1 MSDFF
6 ARLIQAAYRPDAR
19 MRPRPAAHFEQTP
32 TAPPFEPELF
42 GGESVAPA
50 TEIDAS
56 SARRIRGRPS
66 VGAQPASAPE
76 ADALPLRAAEAPRE
90 ARFDATSP
98 TRRRAPV
105 AQGASSRGH
114 DVRTGPS
121 PGETILKAGSTTA
134 LQATPAF
141 STGQD
146 AHRSRLLPSSGSPI
160 SESAHRQ
167 VRRLH
172 PQSDAAE
179 SAAPTDGLSGPA
191 EKAARASAPSVARRS
206 LAFVRKPFAGSTDA
220 APGDFDDLRRPI
232 ASQAQ
237 RRAGVPAALPSAPA
251 QASPEAAPA
260 AQPVIRV
267 TIGRI
272 VMKAE
277 VRSAPSS
284 ARPQPSRPALSLT
297 DYLNARNGG
306 GA

>member
-6 ARLIQAAYRPDAR
+6 TRLIQAAYRPDAG
-19 MRPRPAAHFEQTP
+19 MRPRPVAHFEQTP
-32 TAPPFEPELF
+32 TNPPFEPELF

-50 TEIDAS
+50 MEIDAS
-56 SARRIRGRPS
+56 SARQIKGRPPAGS
-66 VGAQPASAPE
+66 QPASALE
-76 ADALPLRAAEAPRE
+76 ADALPLRPVEAPRE
-90 ARFDATSP
+90 ARFEATSP
-98 TRRRAPV
+98 AGRHAPV
-105 AQGASSRGH
+105 AQGASSRSHGA
-114 DVRTGPS
+114 RTGS
-121 PGETILKAGSTTA
+121 SFGETILKAESATA
-134 LQATPAF
+134 LQATPVS

-146 AHRSRLLPSSGSPI
+146 AHRSRLLPPPDSPI
-160 SESAHRQ
+160 SESAQRQ

-172 PQSDAAE
+172 PQSDAAD
-179 SAAPTDGLSGPA
+179 SAAPTDGLPGPA
-191 EKAARASAPSVARRS
+191 EKAARASAPSVARPS
-206 LAFVRKPFAGSTDA
+206 LAFAHEPFAGSTDA
-220 APGDFDDLRRPI
+220 SPDVFDDWRRPI
-232 ASQAQ
+232 SSQAQ
-237 RRAGVPAALPSAPA
+237 RRVGAPAALPSAPA